1 MPEFGGLRYQ
11 QNTQNTSSQ
20 VPVDKFSTGGTG
32 RFSYAGC
39 PVNEVISKRPS
50 YVTVNKI
57 GTYAFAYDS
66 ASAALGTSTTNYITG
81 SVVQNAGAGGIRLDI
96 NPLAWRRCD
105 AADVIGDITF
115 VYVRV
120 G

>member
-20 VPVDKFSTGGTG
+20 VPLDKFSTGGTG
-32 RFSYAGC
+32 RFSHAGC

-81 SVVQNAGAGGIRLDI
+81 SVHPGANAGPFKLDI
-96 NPLAWRRCD
+96 SPVAWKQVD
-105 AADVIGDITF
+105 GSN
-115 VYVRV
+115 V
-120 G
+120 GGTVGHSA